1 MEFKEFIENV
11 MAKHSVIINLESQ
24 YDYIDNEKM
33 KKLSDIELD
42 KLCIETSWVSGGMT
56 GGSCYGQD
64 NYHSVTPHEPE
75 DISPK
80 LSAIVRDIKPDLLM
94 IEYFDEVHPLIKN
107 TSFTNY
113 EYYGNSYE
121 YTRLYVNLKALYKV
135 LFK

>member
-11 MAKHSVIINLESQ
+11 MAKHSVIIDLDSQ
-24 YDYIDNEKM
+24 YDYIDN
-33 KKLSDIELD
+33 KKLNKLKPADWD
-42 KLCIETSWVSGGMT
+42 KLSIETSWVSGGIT
-56 GGSCYGQD
+56 GGNCYGVD
-64 NYHSVTPHEPE
+64 NYHSVTPSEPE

-94 IEYFDEVHPLIKN
+94 IEYFDEVHPLIKS
-107 TSFTNY
+107 TSFTTY
-113 EYYGNSYE
+113 EYYGNNYE